1 MGQIVVTPR
10 SMSAPIH
17 PSLDRL
23 REAGYEVITP
33 APGKQP
39 DEQQLIEA
47 LKNAQGYLAGV
58 ERISR
63 SIIEAAPQLRVISR
77 NGVGVDNIDMKAARE
92 HGISVMRT
100 EGVNANGVAELTI
113 AHLFAAC
120 RRLDYHASSLK
131 THTWQRR
138 KGCEVKARTMGI
150 IGYGRIGRLVGD
162 LCRGLGMKVCA
173 FDPFIDVAS
182 VESAGIRFVTFPE
195 LLQCSDIVSLHAPV
209 PEDGKPVLDRAA
221 LNQAKRGVIVLNTAR
236 YELLDAPA
244 VRDALDDG
252 TVSVLTL
259 DAFQSEPPDDW
270 SLVDHENVLATPH
283 IGGFTAE
290 TVDRVA
296 EAAVENVL
304 KVLKRE

>member
-1 MGQIVVTPR
+1 MGQVVVTPR
-10 SMSAPIH
+10 SMSSPIH

-63 SIIEAAPQLRVISR
+63 SIIEAAPQLQVISR
-77 NGVGVDNIDMKAARE
+77 NGVGIDNIDMKAARE

-120 RRLDYHASSLK
+120 RRIDYHTSSLK
-131 THTWQRR
+131 AHTWQRR
-138 KGCEVKARTMGI
+138 KGCEVKARTVGI
-150 IGYGRIGRLVGD
+150 IGYGRIGRIVGD
-162 LCRGLGMKVCA
+162 LCRGLGMKVCVY
-173 FDPFIDVAS
+173 DPFVDIAA
-182 VESAGIRFVTFPE
+182 VESADVRFVTFSE
-195 LLQCSDIVSLHAPV
+195 LLQTSDILSLHAPV
-209 PEDGKPVLDRAA
+209 PEGGNPLLDQVALDQVKP
-221 LNQAKRGVIVLNTAR
+221 GVIILNTAR
-236 YELLDAPA
+236 YELLDVQA
-244 VRDALDDG
+244 VREALDDG

-296 EAAVENVL
+296 DAAVDNVL
-304 KVLKRE
+304 KVLNGE

>member
-1 MGQIVVTPR
+1 MGEVVVTPR
-10 SMSAPIH
+10 SMSSPVH
-17 PSLDRL
+17 PSLNRL

-39 DEQQLIEA
+39 DEQQLIGA

-63 SIIEAAPQLRVISR
+63 SIIEAAPQLQVISR
-77 NGVGVDNIDMKAARE
+77 NGVGVDNIDMEAARE
-92 HGISVMRT
+92 HGIRVMRT

-120 RRLDYHASSLK
+120 RRIDYHTNSLK

-138 KGCEVKARTMGI
+138 KGCEVKGRTVGI
-150 IGYGRIGRLVGD
+150 IGYGRIGRIVAD
-162 LCRGLGMKVCA
+162 LCRGLGMKVCV
-173 FDPFIDVAS
+173 FDPFLDAKYKD
-182 VESAGIRFVTFPE
+182 SADMEFVTLSD
-195 LLQCSDIVSLHAPV
+195 LLHASDVISLHAPV
-209 PEDGKPVLDRAA
+209 PEGGKAVIDKAA
-221 LNQAKRGVIVLNTAR
+221 LRQVKPGVIVLNTAR
-236 YELLDAPA
+236 YELLDEEA

-259 DAFQSEPPDDW
+259 DAFHVEPPDDW

-283 IGGFTAE
+283 IGGFTVE

-304 KVLKRE
+304 KVVNAS